1 MDEIIR
7 VFGINWKLLAI
18 QAVNFGLLLILLHRF
33 LYKPLLKVIEERQM
47 HIKKGVENAA
57 LAEQK
62 LGEAEGQKRVI
73 LSDATGVA
81 EAVIRKAEARATE
94 IAEHIKKEAEESAG
108 KIVARGVVRG
118 EEEAKRLKENSKEEI
133 ARMAVLTA
141 EKILRETAKA

>member
-57 LAEQK
+57 LVEQK
-62 LGEAEGQKRVI
+62 MDEAEGRKKEI
-73 LSDATGVA
+73 LSQAA
-81 EAVIRKAEARATE
+81 EIAEGTVRKAEARAAVE
-94 IAEHIKKEAEESAG
+94 AERIKKAAEESAAS
-108 KIVARGVVRG
+108 IVARGIARG
-118 EEEAKRLKENSKEEI
+118 EGEATRLKENSKEEI
-133 ARMAVLTA
+133 ARMAVLAA
-141 EKILRETAKA
+141 EKILRAEAKA

>member
-94 IAEHIKKEAEESAG
+94 IAEHIKRGRG
-108 KIVARGVVRG
+108 KRG
-118 EEEAKRLKENSKEEI
+118 ENSGARCSQRRRRGEASQ
-133 ARMAVLTA
+133 
-141 EKILRETAKA
+141 RE

>member
-47 HIKKGVENAA
+47 HIKKELKMQHLRSKTWRSGRA
-57 LAEQK
+57 
-62 LGEAEGQKRVI
+62 KRVI

-94 IAEHIKKEAEESAG
+94 IAEHIKKRGRG
-108 KIVARGVVRG
+108 KRG
-118 EEEAKRLKENSKEEI
+118 ENSGARCSQRRRRGEASQ
-133 ARMAVLTA
+133 
-141 EKILRETAKA
+141 RE